1 MPSLKRVT
9 FDDGED
15 KMIASTS
22 IDREITKDM
31 RKTLWYRREDLR
43 SSCDEAK
50 VIINTINM
58 AGGDMNAID
67 HSLICVVG
75 LEKYQN
81 VEEREKTRR
90 FLIRSILVRQE
101 MNRSDG
107 RAQDADGLC
116 EISETL
122 SKSFRDFAQWQGKM
136 HVVHAWGTPTP
147 PRNVKKRV
155 ESRIPPLQ
163 AKRRRSITG
172 YC

>member
-1 MPSLKRVT
+1 
-9 FDDGED
+9 
-15 KMIASTS
+15 MIASTS

-50 VIINTINM
+50 VIIHTINK

-67 HSLICVVG
+67 HSRICVVG

-101 MNRSDG
+101 LNRSDG
-107 RAQDADGLC
+107 RAQDADSLC

-136 HVVHAWGTPTP
+136 HVFHAWGAPSP
-147 PRNVKKRV
+147 PGNANKCVD
-155 ESRIPPLQ
+155 SRIPPIR
-163 AKRRRSITG
+163 AKRRRRSVTA
-172 YC
+172 

>member
-1 MPSLKRVT
+1 MPSFKRVT
-9 FDDGED
+9 FDGRKD
-15 KMIASTS
+15 KIIASTS
-22 IDREITKDM
+22 VDREMTKDT
-31 RKTLWYRREDLR
+31 RKMLWYRREDLR

-50 VIINTINM
+50 VIINTINL
-58 AGGDMNAID
+58 AGGDMNVID
-67 HSLICVVG
+67 HSRICVVG

-101 MNRSDG
+101 MNRSNG
-107 RAQDADGLC
+107 RAQDADSLC

-136 HVVHAWGTPTP
+136 HVFHAWGTPSP
-147 PRNVKKRV
+147 PRNVNKRV
-155 ESRIPPLQ
+155 ESRVPPLR